1 MVEWFQRMPV
11 GVLTADRVGAL
22 LFVNGERYEVQ
33 PRPAREVDPTGA
45 GDVFAATFLIQYQ
58 RDGDAWQ
65 AAAAAACAG
74 LARGRKARVVGG
86 RRSRRARCGARRIST
101 EPVGDVLD
109 TRRRRSSDPLG
120 CRWTARSAIT
130 AGAVSAE
137 ARLNDSK
144 TAGAIWDALP
154 IEAKGQ
160 TWGDEIY
167 FDIGV
172 TAAPEQA
179 REVVDAGRPRL
190 LAARPAPSAF
200 SSVPRRRAAATS
212 VAPASAVNVV
222 GKIVGDAR
230 RVQKVRAGARV
241 TIERQ

>member
-1 MVEWFQRMPV
+1 M
-11 GVLTADRVGAL
+11 DRAI
-22 LFVNGERYEVQ
+22 R
-33 PRPAREVDPTGA
+33 
-45 GDVFAATFLIQYQ
+45 
-58 RDGDAWQ
+58 
-65 AAAAAACAG
+65 
-74 LARGRKARVVGG
+74 
-86 RRSRRARCGARRIST
+86 
-101 EPVGDVLD
+101 
-109 TRRRRSSDPLG
+109 
-120 CRWTARSAIT
+120 IT

-172 TAAPEQA
+172 TAPPEQA
-179 REVVDAGRPRL
+179 RDVVDVGDLAYWPPGQAFCIFFGRT
-190 LAARPAPSAF
+190 PAS
-200 SSVPRRRAAATS
+200 RGDECRAAS
-212 VAPASAVNVV
+212 PVNVV

-230 RVQKVRAGARV
+230 IFTKVRSGSRV